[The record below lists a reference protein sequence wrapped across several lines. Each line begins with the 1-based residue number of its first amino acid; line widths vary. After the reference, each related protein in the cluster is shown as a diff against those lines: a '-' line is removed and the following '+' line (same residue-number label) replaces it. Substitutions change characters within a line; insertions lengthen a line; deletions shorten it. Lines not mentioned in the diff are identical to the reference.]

1 MSRPSYT
8 QIPLAKDE
16 VQDAQTSVGLFS
28 RLSFTW
34 ISGILA
40 LGNLRALDETDF
52 FKAVDQR
59 DSREICEEF
68 RELWTE
74 ERKTSETPRV
84 WKTLL
89 RLFTAREYIFH
100 TCSLVLLSCMRVSQ
114 PVFLNL
120 LLRTLSTDSTNT
132 GWICFCIAGLSV
144 TGIIKPFLKSS
155 FYYGAAVIGAHV
167 NTAITGLV
175 YRKVSTSIFL
185 LFLMFYVNC
194 TKIARLSV
202 LCLNAKHAIM

>member
-1 MSRPSYT
+1 MEQEVNAKSLEMSRPSYT
-8 QIPLAKDE
+8 QIPLAKDVE
-16 VQDAQTSVGLFS
+16 VQGTKTSVGLFS

-34 ISGILA
+34 LSGILA

-100 TCSLVLLSCMRVSQ
+100 ACSLVLLSCMRVSQ

-120 LLRTLSTDSTNT
+120 LLRTLSTDSSNIR
-132 GWICFCIAGLSV
+132 WICFCIAQTFSNWNNS
-144 TGIIKPFLKSS
+144 T
-155 FYYGAAVIGAHV
+155 
-167 NTAITGLV
+167 
-175 YRKVSTSIFL
+175 VSQVKL
-185 LFLMFYVNC
+185 LLRSRSYWR
-194 TKIARLSV
+194 AL
-202 LCLNAKHAIM
+202 

>member
-1 MSRPSYT
+1 MSPPSYT
-8 QIPLAKDE
+8 QIPLGKDE
-16 VQDAQTSVGLFS
+16 VQGTKTSVGLFS

-100 TCSLVLLSCMRVSQ
+100 ACSLVLLSCMRVSQ

-132 GWICFCIAGLSV
+132 RWICFCIAGLSV

-175 YRKVSTSIFL
+175 YRKVST
-185 LFLMFYVNC
+185 
-194 TKIARLSV
+194 
-202 LCLNAKHAIM
+202 